1 VWLAY
6 RITYVNTDGAD
17 VLRFDTANLDVMTQR
32 TENKTTWRL
41 FLEWFCSLSVVF
53 VASRYTT
60 CMCWVRGARRA
71 DTHTHTHT
79 HTNTIQVAH
88 DGVHLLVIATHALLT
103 HAATY
108 H

>member
-41 FLEWFCSLSVVF
+41 FLEWFCSLLFFLPAATQLVCAGCV
-53 VASRYTT
+53 
-60 CMCWVRGARRA
+60 G
-71 DTHTHTHT
+71 HEGQTHTHT